1 MLGKMRTL
9 FSNYPEVDLFL
20 KRWFIYLWVLCV
32 PSNNRE
38 RTMNEFC
45 PDDILTNLWKSVE
58 SLSFCL
64 FCNCCYICNVC
75 AMAFCR
81 KYGRTY

>member
-1 MLGKMRTL
+1 
-9 FSNYPEVDLFL
+9 
-20 KRWFIYLWVLCV
+20 
-32 PSNNRE
+32 
-38 RTMNEFC
+38 MNELC
-45 PDDILTNLWKSVE
+45 PDDILTNLWKSVKSVE